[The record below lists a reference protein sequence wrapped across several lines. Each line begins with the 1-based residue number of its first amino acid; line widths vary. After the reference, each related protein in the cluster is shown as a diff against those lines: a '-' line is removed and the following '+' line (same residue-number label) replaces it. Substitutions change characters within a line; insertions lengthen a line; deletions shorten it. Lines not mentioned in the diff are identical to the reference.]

1 MSKTDFTKAEF
12 VSRRS
17 AVRAAMEERK
27 LDWLLLFHPVSIHWL
42 TGSDA
47 KSYQSFQC
55 LMMSASSDDI
65 SVFTRESERNEFE
78 ADVLVNEVLT
88 WGGSETEEPVAAF
101 QRIALDKGIPKG
113 RVGMEIPA
121 YYLHPLHYERL
132 KSWLGQSLCCD
143 ATSLVGDLK
152 LVKSPTEILYIRE
165 AARIADLAMMRFAE
179 NITRGQSE
187 LEGAAVIY
195 HALLSSG
202 SGLAASTINLVS
214 GERSAFSHGA
224 PTSRR
229 FADGDAI
236 NVEYGAAVKRYT
248 ATLGRQFC
256 LGQPTARLREIHAL
270 VRESSDACIAAIRSG
285 VPSTV
290 PHEAAA
296 RVIADAGLDKFRV
309 HTTGYGIAPGFPPSW
324 GESVNMFGGN
334 TYTLRAGMVVSV
346 EPPVFIGAEK
356 LGVRII
362 DNVLVTEQGCELLST
377 FSREL
382 VCI

>member
-12 VSRRS
+12 ASRRS
-17 AVRAAMEERK
+17 AVRAAMAERK

-55 LMMSASSDDI
+55 LLVSASSDDLSI
-65 SVFTRESERNEFE
+65 FTRESERNEFE
-78 ADVLVNEVLT
+78 ADALVDEVLT
-88 WGGSETEEPVAAF
+88 WGGSMPEEPVAAF
-101 QRIALDKGIPKG
+101 QRIAFSKNILKG

-132 KSWLGQSLCCD
+132 KLWFGQSLCLD

-152 LVKSPTEILYIRE
+152 LVKSPAEILYIRQ
-165 AARIADLAMMRFAE
+165 AARIADLAMVRFAE
-179 NITRGQSE
+179 NIEHGQSE
-187 LEGAAVIY
+187 LEAAAVIH

-224 PTSRR
+224 PTDRR
-229 FADGDAI
+229 FANGDAI
-236 NVEYGAAVKRYT
+236 NVEYGSAVKRYT

-256 LGQPTARLREIHAL
+256 LGEPTARLYELHAL
-270 VRESSDACIAAIRSG
+270 VRQASDACIAAIRNG

-296 RVIADAGLDKFRV
+296 RVIAEAGLDKYRV
-309 HTTGYGIAPGFPPSW
+309 HTSGYGLAPGFPPSW

-334 TYTLRAGMVVSV
+334 TYTLKAGMVVSV

-362 DNVLVTEQGCELLST
+362 DNVLITEQGCELLST